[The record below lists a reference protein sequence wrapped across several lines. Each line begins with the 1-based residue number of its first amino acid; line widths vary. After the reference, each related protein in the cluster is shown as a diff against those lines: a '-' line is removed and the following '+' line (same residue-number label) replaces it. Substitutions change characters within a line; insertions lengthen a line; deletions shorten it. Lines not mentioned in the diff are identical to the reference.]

1 MRVSTAYELSGRTH
15 QKQRTRDALVAAARE
30 LVASGV
36 TPTIED
42 AASAAA
48 ISRTTAYRYFP
59 NRHALLVAA
68 HPETGASSL
77 LPVDPPMDPSIRLAA
92 VISAF
97 TQLILETEAQQRTML
112 RLSLEADPVE
122 RAALPLRQGRAI
134 AWIEEAIA
142 PLRGTLTDQA
152 LRQVV
157 LAIRSAVGIEALAW
171 LVDVA
176 GLSREEAVGLMGW
189 SAQALMHAAL
199 TWAPPPT
206 GGSDSG
212 PAEIQATV
220 GHGLSRSRRRSPAR
234 SA

>member
-1 MRVSTAYELSGRTH
+1 VSTLYELSGRTR
-15 QKQRTRDALVAAARE
+15 QKQRTRDALVAAARD

-36 TPTIED
+36 TPTIDE

-77 LPVDPPMDPSIRLAA
+77 LPADPPEDPSVRLAA
-92 VISAF
+92 VVSAF
-97 TQLILETEAQQRTML
+97 TQLIVETEVQQRTML
-112 RLSLEADPVE
+112 RLSLEANPVE

-134 AWIEEAIA
+134 AWIEEALA
-142 PLRGTLTDQA
+142 PLRGQLTDQA
-152 LRQVV
+152 LRQLV
-157 LAIRSAVGIEALAW
+157 LAIRSAVGIEALVW
-171 LVDVA
+171 LIDVA
-176 GLSREEAVGLMGW
+176 RLTHEEAVGLMGW
-189 SAQALMHAAL
+189 SAQALLHCAL
-199 TWAPPPT
+199 TWAPPPP

-212 PAEIQATV
+212 PSEVHATIRHNV
-220 GHGLSRSRRRSPAR
+220 SRSRRRSPAG

>member
-1 MRVSTAYELSGRTH
+1 MRVSTAYELGGRTR
-15 QKQRTRDALVAAARE
+15 QKQRTRDALVAAARQ
-30 LVASGV
+30 LVASGL

-59 NRHALLVAA
+59 NRHALLAAA
-68 HPETGASSL
+68 HPETGASSM
-77 LPVDPPMDPSIRLAA
+77 LPADLPMDPSIRLAA
-92 VISAF
+92 VINAF

-142 PLRGTLTDQA
+142 ALRGELTDQA
-152 LRQVV
+152 LRQLV

-176 GLSREEAVGLMGW
+176 RLSRAEAVALMGW
-189 SAQALMHAAL
+189 SAQALLHAAL
-199 TWAPPPT
+199 TWAPPPP
-206 GGSDSG
+206 GGSDSRLNRT
-212 PAEIQATV
+212 E
-220 GHGLSRSRRRSPAR
+220 S
-234 SA
+234 